1 MFSIFGKNQSSK
13 NGQAPNTTATAT
25 KPNEDVLI
33 ELKGIQKEFKTD
45 AGPFLALKGIDLK
58 IKSGEFVGVIGKSG
72 SGKSTMIN
80 MITGI
85 DRPTAGE
92 VWVNNTPI
100 HKFSENQMAKWR
112 GVNMGVVFQFFQLLP
127 TLTVIENVMLP
138 MDFGNKYSPSERREK
153 AMDILALMDVE
164 TQANKLPTMISGGQ
178 QQRVAIARALANDPP
193 IIVADEPTG
202 NLDSKTAA
210 QVFDLFQ
217 KLVEQGKTFLMVTH
231 DDDLAGQLSRVITI
245 ADGLLD
251 HEDNRP
257 MQTIVPVAKVE
268 EPATSKNGAT
278 PKPVA
283 KSDASNGKT
292 AKPAVKAE
300 PKTETKSAKAAK
312 LEEVS

>member
-1 MFSIFGKNQSSK
+1 MFNIFGNNQSSN
-13 NGQAPNTTATAT
+13 NGRNNGNQNTPNQ
-25 KPNEDVLI
+25 PREDVLI
-33 ELKGIQKEFKTD
+33 ELKGIQKEYKTD

-92 VWVNNTPI
+92 VWVNGTPI

-112 GVNMGVVFQFFQLLP
+112 GTNMGVVFQFFQLLP

-138 MDFGNKYSPSERREK
+138 MDFGNKYNPRERREK
-153 AMDILALMDVE
+153 ALDILALMDVDS
-164 TQANKLPTMISGGQ
+164 QADKLPTMISGGQ

-193 IIVADEPTG
+193 IVVADEPTG

-210 QVFDLFQ
+210 QVFELFQ

-245 ADGLLD
+245 TDGQLD
-251 HEDNRP
+251 HEDHRP
-257 MQTIVPVAKVE
+257 VQKIVPHSQNGSKPESESE
-268 EPATSKNGAT
+268 EAQ
-278 PKPVA
+278 
-283 KSDASNGKT
+283 
-292 AKPAVKAE
+292 
-300 PKTETKSAKAAK
+300 

>member
-1 MFSIFGKNQSSK
+1 MLNFFGRNQSSNNEHS
-13 NGQAPNTTATAT
+13 NGHSQNGN
-25 KPNEDVLI
+25 KPSSSEDYLI

-58 IKSGEFVGVIGKSG
+58 IKPGEFVGVIGKSG

-85 DRPTAGE
+85 DRPTDGE
-92 VWVNNTPI
+92 VWVNGTPI

-112 GVNMGVVFQFFQLLP
+112 GVNMGVVFQFFQLLR
-127 TLTVIENVMLP
+127 TLTVVENVMLP
-138 MDFGNKYSPSERREK
+138 MDFGNKYSARDRREK
-153 AMDILALMDVE
+153 AMDILALMDVDS
-164 TQANKLPTMISGGQ
+164 QANKLPTMISGGQ

-231 DDDLAGQLSRVITI
+231 DDDLAEQLSRVITI
-245 ADGLLD
+245 TDGLLD
-251 HEDNRP
+251 KEDNRP
-257 MQTIVPVAKVE
+257 MQRIKVA
-268 EPATSKNGAT
+268 ATGEHK
-278 PKPVA
+278 
-283 KSDASNGKT
+283 
-292 AKPAVKAE
+292 AVKPE
-300 PKTETKSAKAAK
+300 SGKDETR

>member
-1 MFSIFGKNQSSK
+1 MFNIFGNNPSSNNGHSNGNHKNTSPVD
-13 NGQAPNTTATAT
+13 NNY
-25 KPNEDVLI
+25 LI
-33 ELKGIQKEFKTD
+33 ELKGIQKEYKTD

-85 DRPTAGE
+85 DRPTGGE
-92 VWVNNTPI
+92 VWVNGTPI

-112 GVNMGVVFQFFQLLP
+112 GTNMGVVFQFFQLLP

-138 MDFGNKYSPSERREK
+138 MDFGNKYNPRERREK

-164 TQANKLPTMISGGQ
+164 TQADKLPTMISGGQ

-193 IIVADEPTG
+193 IVVADEPTG
-202 NLDSKTAA
+202 NLDSKTAV
-210 QVFDLFQ
+210 QVFELFQ

-245 ADGLLD
+245 ADGQLD

-257 MQTIVPVAKVE
+257 MQKIVPHNQNGTKPEQQE
-268 EPATSKNGAT
+268 EEAQ
-278 PKPVA
+278 
-283 KSDASNGKT
+283 
-292 AKPAVKAE
+292 
-300 PKTETKSAKAAK
+300 

>member
-1 MFSIFGKNQSSK
+1 MFSFFDRNQTSNNGMNGNHSNGSS
-13 NGQAPNTTATAT
+13 ASSPA
-25 KPNEDVLI
+25 NEDYLI

-58 IKSGEFVGVIGKSG
+58 IKKGEFVGVIGKSG

-85 DRPTAGE
+85 DRPSAGE
-92 VWVNNTPI
+92 VWVNGTPI
-100 HKFSENQMAKWR
+100 HKFSENKMAKWR

-138 MDFGNKYSPSERREK
+138 MDFGHKYSPRERVDR
-153 AMDILALMDVE
+153 AMEILSLMDVDN
-164 TQANKLPTMISGGQ
+164 QAHKLPTMISGGQ

-245 ADGLLD
+245 SDGLLD

-257 MQTIVPVAKVE
+257 MQQIRPVAKDNEKVE
-268 EPATSKNGAT
+268 APQ
-278 PKPVA
+278 
-283 KSDASNGKT
+283 
-292 AKPAVKAE
+292 
-300 PKTETKSAKAAK
+300 

>member
-1 MFSIFGKNQSSK
+1 MLNFFGRNQSSNN
-13 NGQAPNTTATAT
+13 NGNNGKEHSQNGHAPSS
-25 KPNEDVLI
+25 PPEDYLI
-33 ELKGIQKEFKTD
+33 ELKNIQKEFKTD
-45 AGPFLALKGIDLK
+45 AGPFLALKGINLK
-58 IKSGEFVGVIGKSG
+58 IKRGEFVGVIGKSG

-85 DRPTAGE
+85 DRPSDGE
-92 VWVNNTPI
+92 VWVNGTPI

-127 TLTVIENVMLP
+127 TLTVVENVMLP
-138 MDFGNKYSPSERREK
+138 MDFGNKYSSRDRREK
-153 AMDILALMDVE
+153 AMDILALMDVDS
-164 TQANKLPTMISGGQ
+164 QAHKLPTMISGGQ

-231 DDDLAGQLSRVITI
+231 DDDLADQLSRVITI
-245 ADGLLD
+245 TDGLLD
-251 HEDNRP
+251 HEDMRP
-257 MQTIVPVAKVE
+257 MQRIKVA
-268 EPATSKNGAT
+268 ATGEHK
-278 PKPVA
+278 
-283 KSDASNGKT
+283 
-292 AKPAVKAE
+292 AVKAE
-300 PKTETKSAKAAK
+300 SSKDQAR

>member
-1 MFSIFGKNQSSK
+1 MFSFFDRSQSSN
-13 NGQAPNTTATAT
+13 NGQNGNGNSSNGS
-25 KPNEDVLI
+25 KPTSSSNEDYLI

-45 AGPFLALKGIDLK
+45 AGPFLALKGIDLQ
-58 IKSGEFVGVIGKSG
+58 IKPGEFVGVIGKSG

-92 VWVNNTPI
+92 VWVNGTPI
-100 HKFSENQMAKWR
+100 HKFSENKMAKWR
-112 GVNMGVVFQFFQLLP
+112 GTNMGVVFQFFQLLP

-138 MDFGNKYSPSERREK
+138 MDFGNKYSSRERVET
-153 AMDILALMDVE
+153 AMEILSLMDVAD
-164 TQANKLPTMISGGQ
+164 QAHKLPTMISGGQ

-231 DDDLAGQLSRVITI
+231 DDDLAGQLTRVITI
-245 ADGLLD
+245 SDGLLD

-257 MQTIVPVAKVE
+257 IQQIRPVAKEDKKVE
-268 EPATSKNGAT
+268 APQ
-278 PKPVA
+278 
-283 KSDASNGKT
+283 
-292 AKPAVKAE
+292 
-300 PKTETKSAKAAK
+300 

>member
-1 MFSIFGKNQSSK
+1 MLNFFGRNQSSNNEHNNNGHK
-13 NGQAPNTTATAT
+13 NNGHTPAQPQ
-25 KPNEDVLI
+25 EDHLI

-58 IKSGEFVGVIGKSG
+58 IKPGEFVGVIGKSG

-85 DRPTAGE
+85 DRPTDGE
-92 VWVNNTPI
+92 VWVNGTPI

-112 GVNMGVVFQFFQLLP
+112 GINMGVVFQFFQLLP
-127 TLTVIENVMLP
+127 TLTVVENVMLP
-138 MDFGNKYSPSERREK
+138 MDFGNKYSSRDRREK
-153 AMDILALMDVE
+153 AMNILALMDVDS
-164 TQANKLPTMISGGQ
+164 QANKLPTMISGGQ

-210 QVFDLFQ
+210 QVFELFQ

-231 DDDLAGQLSRVITI
+231 DEDLAGQLSRVITI
-245 ADGLLD
+245 TDGLLD

-257 MQTIVPVAKVE
+257 VQRIRVA
-268 EPATSKNGAT
+268 ATGEHK
-278 PKPVA
+278 
-283 KSDASNGKT
+283 
-292 AKPAVKAE
+292 AVK
-300 PKTETKSAKAAK
+300 PQ
-312 LEEVS
+312 LEDVS

>member
-1 MFSIFGKNQSSK
+1 MFSFFDRSQSSN
-13 NGQAPNTTATAT
+13 NGHNGNGNHSNNGA
-25 KPNEDVLI
+25 KPTSSPQEEYLI

-58 IKSGEFVGVIGKSG
+58 IKKGEFVGVIGKSG

-92 VWVNNTPI
+92 VWVNGTSI
-100 HKFSENQMAKWR
+100 HKFNENQMAKWR
-112 GVNMGVVFQFFQLLP
+112 GTNMGVVFQFFQLLP

-138 MDFGNKYSPSERREK
+138 MDFGNKYSPRERVEK
-153 AMDILALMDVE
+153 AMEILALMDVAD
-164 TQANKLPTMISGGQ
+164 QAHKLPTMISGGQ

-245 ADGLLD
+245 SDGLLD
-251 HEDNRP
+251 REDKRP
-257 MQTIVPVAKVE
+257 MQNIRPM
-268 EPATSKNGAT
+268 SK
-278 PKPVA
+278 
-283 KSDASNGKT
+283 
-292 AKPAVKAE
+292 
-300 PKTETKSAKAAK
+300 ETKEMKAMKARQ

>member
-1 MFSIFGKNQSSK
+1 MFNIFGNNPSSADGQDNSSHKTPNKLNQQD
-13 NGQAPNTTATAT
+13 N
-25 KPNEDVLI
+25 DLLI

-58 IKSGEFVGVIGKSG
+58 INSGEFVGVIGKSG

-92 VWVNNTPI
+92 VWVNGTPI
-100 HKFSENQMAKWR
+100 HKFSENKMAKWR
-112 GVNMGVVFQFFQLLP
+112 GTNMGVVFQFFQLLP

-138 MDFGNKYSPSERREK
+138 MDFGNKYSPRERREK
-153 AMDILALMDVE
+153 AMDILALMDVDS
-164 TQANKLPTMISGGQ
+164 QADKLPTMISGGQ

-245 ADGLLD
+245 TDGLLD
-251 HEDNRP
+251 HEDNQP
-257 MQTIVPVAKVE
+257 SQPIL
-268 EPATSKNGAT
+268 PAQ
-278 PKPVA
+278 
-283 KSDASNGKT
+283 
-292 AKPAVKAE
+292 
-300 PKTETKSAKAAK
+300 

>member
-1 MFSIFGKNQSSK
+1 MLNFFGRNQSSN
-13 NGQAPNTTATAT
+13 NGHSSNGNNHNGHKSSP
-25 KPNEDVLI
+25 PPEEYLI

-58 IKSGEFVGVIGKSG
+58 IKPGEFVGVIGKSG

-92 VWVNNTPI
+92 VWVNGTPI

-127 TLTVIENVMLP
+127 TLTVVENVMLP
-138 MDFGNKYSPSERREK
+138 MDFGNKYSARDRREK
-153 AMDILALMDVE
+153 AMDILALMDVDN
-164 TQANKLPTMISGGQ
+164 QANKLPTMISGGQ

-231 DDDLAGQLSRVITI
+231 DDDLADQLSRVITI
-245 ADGLLD
+245 TDGLLD

-257 MQTIVPVAKVE
+257 MQRIKVAATGEHKVVKPE
-268 EPATSKNGAT
+268 SSKDQAQ
-278 PKPVA
+278 
-283 KSDASNGKT
+283 
-292 AKPAVKAE
+292 
-300 PKTETKSAKAAK
+300 

>member
-1 MFSIFGKNQSSK
+1 MFSFFDRKPSSNN
-13 NGQAPNTTATAT
+13 NGHHSETTTT
-25 KPNEDVLI
+25 SSVDDDYLI

-58 IKSGEFVGVIGKSG
+58 IKKGEFVGVIGKSG

-92 VWVNNTPI
+92 VWVNGTPI
-100 HKFSENQMAKWR
+100 HKFSENKMAKWR

-138 MDFGNKYSPSERREK
+138 MDFGNKYNPRERVDR
-153 AMDILALMDVE
+153 AMDILALMDVDN
-164 TQANKLPTMISGGQ
+164 QAHKLPTMISGGQ

-217 KLVEQGKTFLMVTH
+217 NLVEHGKTFLMVTH
-231 DDDLAGQLSRVITI
+231 DDDLAEQLTRVITI
-245 ADGLLD
+245 SDGLLD

-257 MQTIVPVAKVE
+257 IQHIRPVDKDD
-268 EPATSKNGAT
+268 PTAT
-278 PKPVA
+278 KPQ
-283 KSDASNGKT
+283 
-292 AKPAVKAE
+292 
-300 PKTETKSAKAAK
+300 

>member
-1 MFSIFGKNQSSK
+1 MFSIFGSNQSSN
-13 NGQAPNTTATAT
+13 NGSNNGHQNGNHNGASAP
-25 KPNEDVLI
+25 KEDVLI
-33 ELKGIQKEFKTD
+33 ELKGIQKEYKTD

-92 VWVNNTPI
+92 VWVNGTPI

-112 GVNMGVVFQFFQLLP
+112 GTNMGVVFQFFQLLP

-138 MDFGNKYSPSERREK
+138 MDFGSKYNPRERREK

-164 TQANKLPTMISGGQ
+164 TQADKLPTMISGGQ

-193 IIVADEPTG
+193 IVVADEPTG

-210 QVFDLFQ
+210 QVFELFQ

-245 ADGLLD
+245 ADGQLD
-251 HEDNRP
+251 REDNRP
-257 MQTIVPVAKVE
+257 MQKIVPHTQNE
-268 EPATSKNGAT
+268 EKQ
-278 PKPVA
+278 
-283 KSDASNGKT
+283 D
-292 AKPAVKAE
+292 E
-300 PKTETKSAKAAK
+300 AK

>member
-1 MFSIFGKNQSSK
+1 MFSFFDRKPLSINNGHHSETTTTSSV
-13 NGQAPNTTATAT
+13 
-25 KPNEDVLI
+25 DDDYLI

-58 IKSGEFVGVIGKSG
+58 IKKGEFVGVIGKSG

-92 VWVNNTPI
+92 VWVNGTPI
-100 HKFSENQMAKWR
+100 HKFSENKMAKWR

-138 MDFGNKYSPSERREK
+138 MDFGNKYNPRERVER
-153 AMDILALMDVE
+153 AMDILSLMDVDN
-164 TQANKLPTMISGGQ
+164 QAHKLPTMISGGQ

-217 KLVEQGKTFLMVTH
+217 NLVEHGKTFLMVTH
-231 DDDLAGQLSRVITI
+231 DDDLADQLTRVITI
-245 ADGLLD
+245 SDGLLD

-257 MQTIVPVAKVE
+257 MQHIRPVDKDN
-268 EPATSKNGAT
+268 PTT
-278 PKPVA
+278 TKPQ
-283 KSDASNGKT
+283 
-292 AKPAVKAE
+292 
-300 PKTETKSAKAAK
+300 

>member
-1 MFSIFGKNQSSK
+1 MLNFFGRNQSSNNGHSSNGKNQ
-13 NGQAPNTTATAT
+13 NGHKLESPS
-25 KPNEDVLI
+25 EDYLI

-58 IKSGEFVGVIGKSG
+58 IKPGEFVGVIGKSG

-85 DRPTAGE
+85 DRPSNGE
-92 VWVNNTPI
+92 VWVNGTPI

-127 TLTVIENVMLP
+127 TLTVVENVMLP
-138 MDFGNKYSPSERREK
+138 MDFGNKYSARDRREK
-153 AMDILALMDVE
+153 AMDILSLMDVDS
-164 TQANKLPTMISGGQ
+164 QANKLPTMISGGQ

-231 DDDLAGQLSRVITI
+231 DDDLADQLTRVITI
-245 ADGLLD
+245 TDGLLD
-251 HEDNRP
+251 HEDHRP
-257 MQTIVPVAKVE
+257 MQRIKVA
-268 EPATSKNGAT
+268 ATGEHK
-278 PKPVA
+278 
-283 KSDASNGKT
+283 
-292 AKPAVKAE
+292 AVKPESSTDHAQ
-300 PKTETKSAKAAK
+300 

>member
-1 MFSIFGKNQSSK
+1 MFNIFGNNQSSTS
-13 NGQAPNTTATAT
+13 GQQNSNNAPAPQPDDNM
-25 KPNEDVLI
+25 LI
-33 ELKGIQKEFKTD
+33 ELKGIQKEYKTD

-58 IKSGEFVGVIGKSG
+58 INKGEFVGVIGKSG

-92 VWVNNTPI
+92 VWVNGTPI
-100 HKFSENQMAKWR
+100 HKFSENKMAKWR
-112 GVNMGVVFQFFQLLP
+112 GTNMGVVFQFFQLLP

-138 MDFGNKYSPSERREK
+138 MDFGNKYSPRERREK
-153 AMDILALMDVE
+153 ALDILALMDVE
-164 TQANKLPTMISGGQ
+164 TQADKLPTMISGGQ

-193 IIVADEPTG
+193 IVVADEPTG

-245 ADGLLD
+245 TDGQLD
-251 HEDNRP
+251 KEDHRP
-257 MQTIVPVAKVE
+257 IQKIVPH
-268 EPATSKNGAT
+268 SQNGADT
-278 PKPVA
+278 DKEEEIKEA
-283 KSDASNGKT
+283 Q
-292 AKPAVKAE
+292 
-300 PKTETKSAKAAK
+300 

>member
-1 MFSIFGKNQSSK
+1 MLNFLSHNQSSN
-13 NGQAPNTTATAT
+13 NGHSQNGHKLAQTQ
-25 KPNEDVLI
+25 EDYLI

-85 DRPTAGE
+85 DRPTGGE
-92 VWVNNTPI
+92 VWVNGTPI
-100 HKFSENQMAKWR
+100 HKFSENEMAKWR

-127 TLTVIENVMLP
+127 TLTVVENVMLP
-138 MDFGNKYSPSERREK
+138 MDFGNKYSARDRHEK
-153 AMDILALMDVE
+153 AMNILALMDVDS
-164 TQANKLPTMISGGQ
+164 QANKLPTMISGGQ

-202 NLDSKTAA
+202 NLDSKTAS
-210 QVFDLFQ
+210 QVFELFQ

-231 DDDLAGQLSRVITI
+231 DDDLAEQLSRVITI
-245 ADGLLD
+245 TDGLLD

-257 MQTIVPVAKVE
+257 IQQIEPIAKD
-268 EPATSKNGAT
+268 
-278 PKPVA
+278 
-283 KSDASNGKT
+283 SDD
-292 AKPAVKAE
+292 
-300 PKTETKSAKAAK
+300 K
-312 LEEVS
+312 LPQLEGS

>member
-1 MFSIFGKNQSSK
+1 MFRIFDRNSSSDDQHQQ
-13 NGQAPNTTATAT
+13 NGNSSASQ
-25 KPNEDVLI
+25 EDYLI

-58 IKSGEFVGVIGKSG
+58 IKKGEFVGVIGKSG

-92 VWVNNTPI
+92 VWVNGTPI
-100 HKFSENQMAKWR
+100 HKFSENKMAKWR

-138 MDFGNKYSPSERREK
+138 MDFGNKYSPRDRRDRALE
-153 AMDILALMDVE
+153 ILALMDVDS
-164 TQANKLPTMISGGQ
+164 QANKLPTMISGGQ

-210 QVFDLFQ
+210 QVFELFQ

-245 ADGLLD
+245 SDGLLD

-257 MQTIVPVAKVE
+257 MQKIIPT
-268 EPATSKNGAT
+268 
-278 PKPVA
+278 
-283 KSDASNGKT
+283 
-292 AKPAVKAE
+292 
-300 PKTETKSAKAAK
+300 KTEEETKAQPQ